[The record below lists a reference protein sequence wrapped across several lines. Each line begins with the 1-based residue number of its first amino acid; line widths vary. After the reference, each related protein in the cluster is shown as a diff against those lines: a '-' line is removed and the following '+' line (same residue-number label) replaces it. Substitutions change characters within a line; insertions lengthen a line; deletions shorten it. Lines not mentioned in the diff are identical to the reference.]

1 MQFKFLREWVFTNYI
16 HNLMKQQLFIIKGNW
31 FMANSWMRI
40 LDTEYLR
47 VFVMRLGLMQVYVIH
62 TFVYKKYRIIQLW

>member
-16 HNLMKQQLFIIKGNW
+16 HNLMKQQLFIIKGN
-31 FMANSWMRI
+31 WMRI